1 MERLYVISLPQW
13 RHVSGMAS
21 RITDCLVNNLFR
33 QTTKYT
39 SKRHIIMIILAL
51 YEGNPP
57 VTVSVSM
64 SWRHRADSRLAP
76 SQLETSLESNA
87 VSHWLGV
94 NLEWALT
101 SSCMIVEFYAWK
113 YYATSG
119 VIKGVGLAHE
129 RRRYIVT
136 PSLIGWAHIQNDLCI
151 VSFTALGW

>member
-57 VTVSVSM
+57 VTESVSM
-64 SWRHRADSRLAP
+64 SWRHRADSRLVP

-87 VSHWLGV
+87 VSHWLGA

-101 SSCMIVEFYAWK
+101 SSCMIVEFPHGNTMPHQGSLRVWAWPMRDD
-113 YYATSG
+113 
-119 VIKGVGLAHE
+119 VILYRRLSLAEHLS
-129 RRRYIVT
+129 RTI
-136 PSLIGWAHIQNDLCI
+136 S
-151 VSFTALGW
+151 ALSRLLH